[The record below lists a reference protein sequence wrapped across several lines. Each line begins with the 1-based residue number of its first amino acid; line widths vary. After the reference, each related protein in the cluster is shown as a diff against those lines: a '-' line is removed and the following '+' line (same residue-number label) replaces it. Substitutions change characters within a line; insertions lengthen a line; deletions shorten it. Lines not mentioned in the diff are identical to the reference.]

1 MHLFFEI
8 FIMTKVLNFLF
19 STRLMAVLF
28 ISYAVAMGVGTF
40 IENDYNITTA
50 RKLIYNAWW
59 FEAIMGLFV
68 INFIG
73 NIKRYQLLKKE
84 NWATLTL
91 HLSFILILVGAFIT
105 RYISYEGIISIRE
118 EAKEKYFYS
127 DNAFLNVNID
137 GNYKGNMRRKNLH
150 KPLLMSEI
158 TNNHFKIS
166 DKFDQTPFTITYKNF
181 IMGAEQVIVPDE
193 NGIKMLKMVESTSG
207 ERNEIFLEEGKV
219 VSLNNI
225 LIAYNKQ
232 TDGAINLIEKDND
245 FFISSN
251 FGGDYMRMA
260 DQKQGLVVKD
270 SLQKLE
276 FRSLYNI
283 AGVQFVLPELPKK
296 GKISYESNKDWKDTK
311 TTDALIVVVETGGK
325 TEEVTLLGKM
335 RMIGIPYSFKLNDL
349 EFTLSYGSRMYELP
363 FEIKLNDFIA
373 EKYPGT
379 ENNYKSYESKVTVID
394 EEKNNTFDSRIYMNN
409 VLDYRGYRFFQA
421 SFDPDEKGTIL
432 SVNKDAWGTGITY
445 LGYFLLYF
453 GLMAIMF
460 TKGSRFG
467 KLRQKLE
474 NLKLK
479 KAALLFVLLPFL
491 NFAQVDSTH
500 THDVQA
506 PKKPSLA
513 QIELMI
519 EENMPSKQHA
529 AKFGELVVQDENGRM
544 KPINTFASELLRKVS
559 ESDKYKNYT
568 ADQVFLS
575 ISQYPRFW
583 MEIPFIK
590 LKRGND
596 SIRKVIGVSKET
608 KFASFAQFFDEKGNY
623 KLTKILEESQKK
635 AAPNQFE
642 KDFNEINKRIVLLNQ
657 AYFGAM
663 LRILPIPND
672 DNNTWISYLQ
682 TSEVDNEDIQK
693 IKNIIPLYFGS
704 LAKAIES
711 KDYAEADKL
720 LEGMSLF
727 QNKFGSEVIPSKN
740 KIKAEIVYNKV
751 NIFKRLYQLD
761 LLFGLLMLVFAVF
774 QILKPSKILTRLLN
788 VTHGIIWVLFI
799 LHTLGLAARWYI
811 SGHAP
816 WSDAYESII
825 YVAWATLF
833 FSLAFDR
840 KAKLTVAAGT
850 FVTAIVLWVASLSWV
865 DPNIGNLQPVLDS
878 YWLMIHVA
886 VIVGSYGPFTLGM
899 ILGITALVLMLF
911 TNAKNKDLMKI
922 NIQEITYINELA
934 LTIGLVML
942 TIGNFLGGMWA
953 NESWGRYWGWD
964 PKETWALVSIMVYAF
979 VIHMRFVPLF
989 RGLFAFN
996 FAAITAFYAIMMTYF
1011 GVNFYLSGLHSYAS
1025 GDRVVTPTFVYISI
1039 VVVAILGILS
1049 YLKYKKHYKV

>member
-1 MHLFFEI
+1 
-8 FIMTKVLNFLF
+8 MTKVLNFLF

-28 ISYAVAMGVGTF
+28 ISFAIAMGVGTF

-68 INFIG
+68 INFLG

-84 NWATLTL
+84 NWPTLLL
-91 HLSFILILVGAFIT
+91 HLSWIFIIIGAFIT

-118 EAKEKYFYS
+118 DAKEKYFYS
-127 DNAFLNVNID
+127 DNAHLNVFID
-137 GNYKGNMRRKNLH
+137 GNFKGNMMRKNIH
-150 KPLLMSEI
+150 KPLLLSEI

-166 DKFDQTPFTITYKNF
+166 DKFDETPFTITFKDF
-181 IMGAEQVIVPDE
+181 IMSAEQVIMPDK
-193 NGIKMLKMVESTSG
+193 NGVKMLKMVESTSG
-207 ERNEIFLEEGKV
+207 QRNEVFLEEGKV
-219 VSLNNI
+219 FSLNNI

-232 TDGAINLIEKDND
+232 TEGAINLIEKDNE

-283 AGVQFVLPELPKK
+283 AGVQFVLPELPQK
-296 GKISYESNKDWKDTK
+296 GKIAYQSNKDWKDK
-311 TTDALIVVVETGGK
+311 DTTDALTVVIETGGK
-325 TEEVTLLGKM
+325 KEEVTLLGKM
-335 RMIGIPYSFKLNDL
+335 RMIGIPYAFKLNDL

-373 EKYPGT
+373 EKFPGT

-394 EEKNNTFDSRIYMNN
+394 EEKKKTFDARIFMNN

-445 LGYFLLYF
+445 LGYFLLYI

-460 TKGSRFG
+460 TKASRFG
-467 KLRQKLE
+467 QIKQKLE
-474 NLKLK
+474 KLKLK
-479 KAALLFVLLPFL
+479 KATLIIFLLPIFSL
-491 NFAQVDSTH
+491 AQIDTTKNH
-500 THDVQA
+500 QHQHEVQ
-506 PKKPSLA
+506 PQKKPSLA

-519 EENMPSKQHA
+519 EESMPSKAHA
-529 AKFGELVVQDENGRM
+529 TKFGELVVQDDNGRM
-544 KPINTFASELLRKVS
+544 KPINTFASEMLRKVS
-559 ESDKYKNYT
+559 ESDKYKQYT
-568 ADQVFLS
+568 ADQVYLS
-575 ISQYPRFW
+575 MSMYPRFW

-596 SIRKVIGVSKET
+596 SIRKFLGVSTDT
-608 KFASFAQFFDEKGNY
+608 KFVAFSKFFDEVGNY
-623 KLTKILEESQKK
+623 KLTKILEETQRK
-635 AAPNQFE
+635 AVPNQFE
-642 KDFNEINKRIVLLNQ
+642 KDFNEINKRVVLLNQ
-657 AYFGAM
+657 AFFGAT
-663 LRILPIPND
+663 LRILPIPNEA
-672 DNNTWISYLQ
+672 NNTWIAYAQ
-682 TSEVDNEDIQK
+682 THDIKDENIQK
-693 IKNIIPLYFGS
+693 VKNIVPLYFGS
-704 LAKAIES
+704 LSKATES
-711 KDYAEADKL
+711 KDYTEADKL
-720 LEGMSLF
+720 LEGMSVF
-727 QNKFGSEVIPSKN
+727 QNKFGSKVIPSKN
-740 KIKAEIVYNKV
+740 KIKTEIIYNKV

-761 LLFGLLMLVFAVF
+761 LVFGLLMLIFSVF
-774 QILKPSKILTRLLN
+774 QILKSSKILARLLN
-788 VTHGIIWVLFI
+788 ITHGIIWVLFI

-816 WSDAYESII
+816 WSDAYESIV

-833 FSLAFDR
+833 FALAFDR
-840 KAKLTVAAGT
+840 KSKLTVASGT
-850 FVTAIVLWVASLSWV
+850 FVTAMVLWVANLNWV

-886 VIVGSYGPFTLGM
+886 VIVGSYGPLTLGM
-899 ILGITALVLMLF
+899 ILGMTSLILMLF
-911 TNAKNKDLMKI
+911 TNTKNKDRMKI
-922 NIQEITYINELA
+922 NIQEITYINEMA

-964 PKETWALVSIMVYAF
+964 PKETWALVSIMFYAF

-996 FAAITAFYAIMMTYF
+996 FAAIIAYYSIMMTYF

-1025 GDRVVTPTFVYISI
+1025 GDRVITPTFVYMSI
-1039 VVVAILGILS
+1039 LFVAVLSVLS
-1049 YLKYKKHYKV
+1049 YLKYKKFLKN